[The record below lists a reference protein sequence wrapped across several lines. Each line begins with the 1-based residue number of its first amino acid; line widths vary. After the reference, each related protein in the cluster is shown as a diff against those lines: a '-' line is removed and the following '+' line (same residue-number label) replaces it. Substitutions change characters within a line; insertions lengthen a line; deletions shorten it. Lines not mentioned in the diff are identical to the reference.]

1 MHLSITN
8 LKTLM
13 AASLLM
19 GSSAMAGTVQ
29 VAVASN
35 FIGAMEELVP
45 AFQKGSGHQVAVVP
59 GSTGKFYSQIQSG
72 APFEVLLS
80 ADQATPA
87 KLEKEGLA
95 VEGTQFSYAEG
106 QLVLWSETPGFI
118 DDGEKLLKAG
128 RFKHLSLANPKT
140 APYGAAA
147 MEVIHHLGLEPVIES
162 KTVLGEN
169 IAQAHQFVAT
179 GNADLG
185 FLALSQVATA
195 SGKAAGSMW
204 LVPSS
209 WHSPILQN
217 AVLLHKGKDNAAALA
232 LMAFLKSPTARDI
245 IRSNGYVLEPLP

>member
-8 LKTLM
+8 LKTLL

-80 ADQATPA
+80 ADQATPT

-147 MEVIHHLGLEPVIES
+147 MEVIHHLGLERVIES

-179 GNADLG
+179 QNAELG
-185 FLALSQVATA
+185 FVAMSQVYKGGRLT
-195 SGKAAGSMW
+195 SGSGW
-204 LVPSS
+204 VVPKSLY
-209 WHSPILQN
+209 SPILQD
-217 AVLLHKGKDNAAALA
+217 AVLLKRGEKNEAAQAFL
-232 LMAFLKSPTARDI
+232 AFLKTPEAKVI
-245 IRSNGYVLEPLP
+245 MIQLGYEIP